1 MVMVYFSF
9 ALNIIHHHGMDIIK
23 KHSPTILPS
32 YWKAESR
39 NEPEPIFIF
48 PIAFQ
53 TVFVFDGMVKEMLS
67 LNSNLKQ
74 DSK

>member
-1 MVMVYFSF
+1 MVYFRF
-9 ALNIIHHHGMDIIK
+9 AQNIIHHHGKDILK
-23 KHSPTILPS
+23 KHSRTIQPS

-53 TVFVFDGMVKEMLS
+53 TVFVFEGMVKEMLS
-67 LNSNLKQ
+67 LNSDLKQ